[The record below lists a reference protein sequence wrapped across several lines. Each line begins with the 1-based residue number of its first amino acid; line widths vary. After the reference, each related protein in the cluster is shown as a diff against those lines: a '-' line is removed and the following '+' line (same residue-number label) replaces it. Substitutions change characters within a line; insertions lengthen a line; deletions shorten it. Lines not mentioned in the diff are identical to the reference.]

1 MIDNKIKNKIYYTL
15 TKLYIQIN
23 ISIGTLC
30 WVWKW
35 LHGCNANEKI
45 HNEESKTEWNC
56 IEQSSKIS
64 RIGKMTE

>member
-30 WVWKW
+30 W
-35 LHGCNANEKI
+35 KI